1 MFHKLIEDFREST
14 GTALRLT
21 SLAAAVAVSL
31 FITTGFLCAAA
42 FVFVL
47 ERYGLMYACLAGAGV
62 FFVASMLAAMCY
74 AIRKRQVQRKPVE
87 AVKEAKS
94 ALQTALSDPMI
105 VAAGLQ
111 IVRTVG
117 VTRLVPILAIG
128 GIALGFMASRR
139 STRDE
144 APEAAE

>member
-1 MFHKLIEDFREST
+1 MLHKFIDDFREST

-62 FFVASMLAAMCY
+62 FFVATMLAAICY
-74 AIRKRQVQRKPVE
+74 AVRKRQVQRKPVE
-87 AVKEAKS
+87 AAKEAKS

-105 VAAGLQ
+105 LAAGLQ

-117 VTRLVPILAIG
+117 ITRLVPILAVG
-128 GIALGFMASRR
+128 GIALGVMASRR
-139 STRDE
+139 SNNED
-144 APEAAE
+144 AQAAE

>member
-1 MFHKLIEDFREST
+1 MLHKFIDDFREST

-62 FFVASMLAAMCY
+62 FFVATMLAAICY
-74 AIRKRQVQRKPVE
+74 AVRKHQVRRAPVE
-87 AVKEAKS
+87 AAKEAKS
-94 ALQTALSDPMI
+94 ALQTALSDPMM
-105 VAAGLQ
+105 VAAALQ
-111 IVRTVG
+111 VVRTVG
-117 VTRLVPILAIG
+117 ITRLVPILAVG
-128 GIALGFMASRR
+128 GIALGLMASRR
-139 STRDE
+139 SQ
-144 APEAAE
+144 AEEPAE

>member
-1 MFHKLIEDFREST
+1 MFHKLMDDFREST

-47 ERYGLMYACLAGAGV
+47 ERYGLMYACLAGAAV
-62 FFVASMLAAMCY
+62 FFLTTLLAAACY

-87 AVKEAKS
+87 AAKEAKS

-111 IVRTVG
+111 IVRSVG
-117 VTRLVPILAIG
+117 VSRLVPLLAVG
-128 GIALGFMASRR
+128 GIALGVMANRR
-139 STRDE
+139 SAE
-144 APEAAE
+144 AEPAE